1 MLCICDLLGCYKLY
15 CYIKIY
21 GTLNYPI
28 QLTFNQAPDR
38 LSILEGAGYNESAA
52 SRGDPQDTESA
63 VTVEGGGVG
72 DTVVVG
78 YTVNKQTAAGDTL
91 LQDQLEQQMIGEN
104 DSYVTRH
111 IASFHS
117 SPTVCLPCSP
127 VALACFGVKVPSV
140 WLQKYKALLMPTF

>member
-1 MLCICDLLGCYKLY
+1 M
-15 CYIKIY
+15 
-21 GTLNYPI
+21 NYPI
-28 QLTFNQAPDR
+28 RLTFNQAPDR

-91 LQDQLEQQMIGEN
+91 LQDQLEQQRIGEKRLLHVC
-104 DSYVTRH
+104 DKTYSIT
-111 IASFHS
+111 SFHS
-117 SPTVCLPCSP
+117 SPAIWGLPCSP
-127 VALACFGVKVPSV
+127 VALACFGVKVPSM
-140 WLQKYKALLMPTF
+140 WLQKYDALLMPTF